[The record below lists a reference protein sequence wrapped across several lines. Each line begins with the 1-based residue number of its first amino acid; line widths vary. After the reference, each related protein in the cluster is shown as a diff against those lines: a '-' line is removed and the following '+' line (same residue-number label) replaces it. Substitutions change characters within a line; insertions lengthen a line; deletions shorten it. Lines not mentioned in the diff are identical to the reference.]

1 MAYNNLSSRSHK
13 HQEKHGLIL
22 RLAHGGLAIAVI
34 NQLLTSLVLQ
44 APAPD
49 AAGNWYFEVHEYGGL
64 IGFGFVILFWLRLL
78 LNMRETSFSLL
89 FPWFSGERLAA
100 LWEDIK
106 HHVRYLSKFRF
117 PPFENH
123 APLASAVHGLGLLLI
138 TAMAGSGTVYYF
150 INNDN
155 PDAGGLVG
163 VVMFIHLTLA
173 NLAWAYLIGHAGLA
187 LIQHYL
193 GNISL
198 STMWSF
204 SRD

>member
-1 MAYNNLSSRSHK
+1 M
-13 HQEKHGLIL
+13 
-22 RLAHGGLAIAVI
+22 
-34 NQLLTSLVLQ
+34 
-44 APAPD
+44 
-49 AAGNWYFEVHEYGGL
+49 
-64 IGFGFVILFWLRLL
+64 
-78 LNMRETSFSLL
+78 
-89 FPWFSGERLAA
+89 
-100 LWEDIK
+100 
-106 HHVRYLSKFRF
+106 
-117 PPFENH
+117 
-123 APLASAVHGLGLLLI
+123 
-138 TAMAGSGTVYYF
+138 YYF

-198 STMWSF
+198 STIWSF